1 MYPNTNGSGF
11 GRDVPLTPFTPWA
24 GSSGIPS
31 QRSPWEPSSRP
42 SSERSGWVDP
52 ARVRPPVEPVEPVEP
67 VAPGTGTGIPTDGVG
82 PETQTRVDGVGL
94 ETPPESVGPDPD
106 QADRDKAGVAEAGR
120 DEAGVAEAD
129 RDEAGVAENGE
140 PTPVA
145 VDVESAEA
153 EETGET
159 ADTADTADT
168 GETGQASAETGKPA
182 ATGLRPGDLPETRI
196 VLWPDADAEAFRA
209 RIRQAGNLF
218 VDDPD
223 FAVTAAA
230 TVVSEAVSALAATLQ
245 HQQAELDPRRDGA
258 APDTETLRVA
268 VRRYREFLERVL
280 AL

>member
-1 MYPNTNGSGF
+1 LCATRIATREIVTGAMDLRSSMYPNTHGNGF
-11 GRDVPLTPFTPWA
+11 GRDVPLTPFKPWA
-24 GSSGIPS
+24 SSSGIPS

-52 ARVRPPVEPVEPVEP
+52 ARVRPPVEPVEP
-67 VAPGTGTGIPTDGVG
+67 GTEAGTGIPTDGVG
-82 PETQTRVDGVGL
+82 PQTQTRVDGVGL

-106 QADRDKAGVAEAGR
+106 QADRDEA
-120 DEAGVAEAD
+120 APAEAD
-129 RDEAGVAENGE
+129 RDEADVAENGE

-153 EETGET
+153 AET
-159 ADTADTADT
+159 AETA
-168 GETGQASAETGKPA
+168 ETEQASAETEKPA

-196 VLWPDADAEAFRA
+196 VLWSDADAETFRT